1 MEELNRR
8 FMEVKEKMRIKQKLL
23 SVLND
28 LEQKYIEEKSR
39 FAKLENVLQKEGK
52 DVKKLEGL
60 SLTGLFFT
68 ILGSKEQ
75 QLEKERQEYLAVK
88 LKYDE
93 CNNSISAIK
102 DQLEDTKQE
111 MNQLKDIELQHK
123 YILKEKE
130 NFILNNNSAVARE
143 VIQISEE
150 ITGIQSNIRELK
162 EAIAAGNAVLEEVN
176 HVIDS
181 LKSAQ
186 GWGTWDLLG
195 GGLISTAIK
204 HSRINDARD
213 SVHQVQQKLLIFLRE
228 LKDLDLCLKP
238 GISIDIGK
246 FTAFADYFFD
256 GLIIDWIV
264 QSGINNSLTGAVSL
278 KNKMIENVRYLQ
290 EALENN
296 QIQLSRVKQ
305 EKETLILNM

>member
-213 SVHQVQQKLLIFLRE
+213 SVHQVQQKLLIFQRD

-246 FTAFADYFFD
+246 FTAFADYFFG

>member
-1 MEELNRR
+1 
-8 FMEVKEKMRIKQKLL
+8 MEVKEKMRIKQKLL

-102 DQLEDTKQE
+102 DQLKDTKQK

-213 SVHQVQQKLLIFLRE
+213 SVHQVQQKLLIFQRD

-246 FTAFADYFFD
+246 FTAFADYFFG

>member
-1 MEELNRR
+1 M
-8 FMEVKEKMRIKQKLL
+8 
-23 SVLND
+23 
-28 LEQKYIEEKSR
+28 
-39 FAKLENVLQKEGK
+39 
-52 DVKKLEGL
+52 
-60 SLTGLFFT
+60 
-68 ILGSKEQ
+68 
-75 QLEKERQEYLAVK
+75 
-88 LKYDE
+88 
-93 CNNSISAIK
+93 
-102 DQLEDTKQE
+102 
-111 MNQLKDIELQHK
+111 
-123 YILKEKE
+123 
-130 NFILNNNSAVARE
+130 
-143 VIQISEE
+143 
-150 ITGIQSNIRELK
+150 
-162 EAIAAGNAVLEEVN
+162 
-176 HVIDS
+176 
-181 LKSAQ
+181 
-186 GWGTWDLLG
+186 LG

-213 SVHQVQQKLLIFLRE
+213 SVHQVQQKLLIFQRE

>member
-102 DQLEDTKQE
+102 DQLKDTKQK

-130 NFILNNNSAVARE
+130 NFILNNNSTVARE

-213 SVHQVQQKLLIFLRE
+213 SVHQVQQKLLIFQRE

>member
-1 MEELNRR
+1 
-8 FMEVKEKMRIKQKLL
+8 MEVKEKMRIKQKLL

>member
-102 DQLEDTKQE
+102 DQLKDTKQK

-213 SVHQVQQKLLIFLRE
+213 SVHQVQQKLLIFQRD

-246 FTAFADYFFD
+246 FTAFADYFFG